1 LLPYDALCVLANEQ
15 EQHPMADDATGPATV
30 KLTSDAT
37 WTVEHFRTF
46 WSAPDPAAAAPQLS
60 PEIVGRW
67 PDGRVLHGI
76 QEYRGRLI
84 NLGRLIPDI
93 RLEVIEYAVNGDLA
107 FIRWRGHDTGRN
119 GRFELSGVDRLRV
132 DGDRIVENIVH
143 FDTAAFERLVG
154 VPLSST

>member
-1 LLPYDALCVLANEQ
+1 
-15 EQHPMADDATGPATV
+15 MADDATGPATAE
-30 KLTSDAT
+30 LTGDAT
-37 WTVEHFRTF
+37 WAVDHFRTF
-46 WSAPDPAAAAPQLS
+46 WSAPDPAAAAPHLS

-107 FIRWRGHDTGRN
+107 FIRWRSHGTSRN
-119 GRFELSGVDRLRV
+119 GRFELFGVDRLRV
-132 DGDRIVENIVH
+132 DGGRIVENIVH
-143 FDTAAFERLVG
+143 FDTAAFETLVG
-154 VPLSST
+154 APLSSM